1 MFGLIIECKAKG
13 KEGGMGIFSKY
24 FMQFNNPIQRNAD
37 DFISVYL
44 DMFFCYI
51 RRKINVF
58 DPKNEENSEMRFGL
72 SK

>member
-1 MFGLIIECKAKG
+1 
-13 KEGGMGIFSKY
+13 
-24 FMQFNNPIQRNAD
+24 MQFNNPTQRTAD